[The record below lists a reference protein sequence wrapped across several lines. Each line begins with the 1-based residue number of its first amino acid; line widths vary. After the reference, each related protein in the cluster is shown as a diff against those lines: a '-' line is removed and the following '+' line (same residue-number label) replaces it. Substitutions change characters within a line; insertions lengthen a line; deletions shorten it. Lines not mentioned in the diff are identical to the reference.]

1 MMRSL
6 LLACARVL
14 LLADVRIKDP
24 VSGQFFYNQNGN
36 TPSFG
41 SSGLFATLADA
52 PTLTAFD
59 FVLQA

>member
-6 LLACARVL
+6 LLACARIS
-14 LLADVRIKDP
+14 LLADARIKDP
-24 VSGQFFYNQNGN
+24 ISGQLFYNQNGN

-41 SSGLFATLADA
+41 SSSLFATLTGA
-52 PTLTAFD
+52 PTLTTFD